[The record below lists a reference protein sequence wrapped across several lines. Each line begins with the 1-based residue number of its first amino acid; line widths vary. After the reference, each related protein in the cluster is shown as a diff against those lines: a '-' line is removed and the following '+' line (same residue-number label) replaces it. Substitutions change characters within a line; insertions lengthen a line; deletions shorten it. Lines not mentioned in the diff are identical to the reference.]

1 MPVGSPGMEMGDRKD
16 PYDVILFEKSGKT
29 RVYARR

>member
-16 PYDVILFEKSGKT
+16 PYDVVAFTVDGRTS
-29 RVYARR
+29 VYATR